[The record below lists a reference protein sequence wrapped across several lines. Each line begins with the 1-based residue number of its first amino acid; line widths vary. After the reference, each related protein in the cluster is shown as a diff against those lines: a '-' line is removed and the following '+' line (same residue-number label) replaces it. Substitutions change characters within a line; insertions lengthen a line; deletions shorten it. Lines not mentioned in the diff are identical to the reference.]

1 MYFTRNTKS
10 NYRENDKFFAKRFT
24 LLLKIESFYP
34 QKIRQNTNTGKS
46 NVLIRFLRN
55 FVEKIILSINILKCF
70 TKSFSYNC

>member
-34 QKIRQNTNTGKS
+34 QKIRQNTNTGKN
-46 NVLIRFLRN
+46 NVSRYS
-55 FVEKIILSINILKCF
+55 ILTKLCRKDHSIYKYFKVFC
-70 TKSFSYNC
+70 